1 VRKETPV
8 AKTLPLLAG
17 LAAAALL
24 ALPAQA
30 RPYLMLDA
38 DDHGF
43 QALDLGG
50 IDRSQPGQ
58 ALATVIEAPLAGV
71 TIDGKLAPLIERRIA
86 VDCSQA
92 RWRSLSTAWLDGKEQ
107 ALGQDKTAQDWKA
120 FGQDDVGSV
129 VQAAACR
136 REYKQTLVSRYLNLG
151 EILANYQAAHAK
163 AAPEPQTEKELQARK
178 FANGH

>member
-1 VRKETPV
+1 V
-8 AKTLPLLAG
+8 AKTLTLLAG
-17 LAAAALL
+17 LAAAAL

-43 QALDLGG
+43 KALDLGG
-50 IDRSQPGQ
+50 IDRSQTDQVQ
-58 ALATVIEAPLAGV
+58 ATLIEAPLAGV
-71 TIDGKLAPLIERRIA
+71 TIEGRLAPLVERRVQ
-86 VDCSQA
+86 VDCSQP
-92 RWRSLSTAWLDGKEQ
+92 RWRFLSTAWLDGKEQ
-107 ALGQDKTAQDWKA
+107 ALGQERAAQDWTA
-120 FGQDDVGSV
+120 FGQDDLGPA

-163 AAPEPQTEKELQARK
+163 AAPEPRTEKELQARK

>member
-1 VRKETPV
+1 V
-8 AKTLPLLAG
+8 AKTLLLLAG
-17 LAAAALL
+17 LAVL
-24 ALPAQA
+24 AMGLPAQA

-43 QALDLGG
+43 KALDLGG
-50 IDRSQPGQ
+50 IDRSQPDRVQ
-58 ALATVIEAPLAGV
+58 ATLIEAPLAGV
-71 TIDGKLAPLIERRIA
+71 TVAGKLAPLIERRVE

-92 RWRSLSTAWLDGKEQ
+92 RWRFLSTAWLDGKEQ
-107 ALGQDKTAQDWKA
+107 ALGQEQTAEDWQA
-120 FGQDDVGSV
+120 YGQDDIGSV

-136 REYKQTLVSRYLNLG
+136 REYRQQLVSRYLNLG

-163 AAPEPQTEKELQARK
+163 AAPEPRTAKELQARK

>member
-1 VRKETPV
+1 VTN
-8 AKTLPLLAG
+8 TLSLLAG
-17 LAAAALL
+17 LAAAIL

-43 QALDLGG
+43 KALDLGG
-50 IDRSQPGQ
+50 INRTRPDQVQ
-58 ALATVIEAPLAGV
+58 ATLIEAPLAGV
-71 TIDGKLAPLIERRIA
+71 TVQGKLAPLIERRVE

-92 RWRSLSTAWLDGKEQ
+92 RWRFLSTAWLDGKEQ
-107 ALGQDKTAQDWKA
+107 ALGQEQTAEDWKA
-120 FGQDDVGSV
+120 FGQDDLGPV

-136 REYKQTLVSRYLNLG
+136 REYRQQLVSRYLNLG
-151 EILANYQAAHAK
+151 EILTNYQAAHAK
-163 AAPEPQTEKELQARK
+163 AAAQPRTAKELQARK